1 MKILKKIIKILVLL
15 TKKKTFGFVS
25 ISNVITNEEFA
36 IASDLIKADDQLLIN
51 SFEKKFANL
60 IGNGSVKSYSAGRMG
75 FHELMGT
82 LSIGN
87 GDEVIVNS
95 GNCAVMIN
103 AILDLG
109 AKPIYSDVDLDT
121 FGSCPI
127 EIEKK
132 ISLKTKMIVAQH
144 SFGIPCK
151 IDKIKQIAN
160 KHKIF
165 LLEDCALTL
174 ESRFKEIKVGNYGDA
189 SLYSFDHT
197 KPLNGFSGGAIYT
210 KQKFLYE
217 KLQIA
222 HQDLG
227 ALSKKKQR
235 AMLRRHSLEQRLISS
250 NNYKLLKIFDL
261 INSMR
266 LRLGFISPYLNEN
279 TGINNI
285 NCSYAYP
292 SKMSTFTANILSNHI
307 DKTWNKLKKLR
318 ERNLRILIKELKP
331 TKLGDFIPQIY
342 FDKNNEI
349 VPLRL
354 ILYNKKA
361 NYDLKKIFYS
371 LINTDEIW
379 FQTPIISTNLSSSDF
394 GLNENELPK
403 SIELG
408 NHIINL
414 PLDLNEKN
422 LNELILRLKT
432 LIKNNTLVIN

>member
-1 MKILKKIIKILVLL
+1 MKILKKIIKIFLL
-15 TKKKTFGFVS
+15 ITKKKTFGFVS
-25 ISNVITNEEFA
+25 ISNIITNEEFA
-36 IASDLIKADDQLLIN
+36 MASELIKTDDQLLIN
-51 SFEKKFANL
+51 TFEKKFANL
-60 IGNGSVKSYSAGRMG
+60 IGNGYVKSYSAGRMG

-151 IDKIKQIAN
+151 IDKIKEIAN

-189 SLYSFDHT
+189 SLFSFDHT

-210 KQKFLYE
+210 KQKILYK

-261 INSMR
+261 IYSMR

-279 TGINNI
+279 SGINNI

-318 ERNLRILIKELKP
+318 ERNSRILIKELKS

-371 LINTDEIW
+371 LINIDEIW
-379 FQTPIISTNLSSSDF
+379 FQTPIISANLSSSDF
-394 GLNENELPK
+394 GLNEKELPK

-432 LIKNNTLVIN
+432 LIKNNALEIN

>member
-25 ISNVITNEEFA
+25 ISNIITNEEFA

-151 IDKIKQIAN
+151 IDKIKKIAN

-189 SLYSFDHT
+189 SLFSFDHT

-371 LINTDEIW
+371 LIYTDEIW

-394 GLNENELPK
+394 GLNEKELPK

>member
-25 ISNVITNEEFA
+25 ISNIITNEEFA

-87 GDEVIVNS
+87 GDDVIVNS

-210 KQKFLYE
+210 KQKLLYE

>member
-25 ISNVITNEEFA
+25 ISNIITNEEFA

-174 ESRFKEIKVGNYGDA
+174 ESRFKKIKVGNYGDA
-189 SLYSFDHT
+189 SLFSFDHT
-197 KPLNGFSGGAIYT
+197 KPLNGFSGGVIYT
-210 KQKFLYE
+210 KQKLLYE

-266 LRLGFISPYLNEN
+266 LRLGFISPFLNEN

-292 SKMSTFTANILSNHI
+292 SKMSTFTANILSNNI

-394 GLNENELPK
+394 GLNEKELPK

>member
-25 ISNVITNEEFA
+25 ISNIITNEEFA

-210 KQKFLYE
+210 KQKLLYE

>member
-25 ISNVITNEEFA
+25 ISNIITNEEFA

-210 KQKFLYE
+210 KQKLLYE

-394 GLNENELPK
+394 GLNEKELPK

>member
-1 MKILKKIIKILVLL
+1 MKIFKKIIKILVML
-15 TKKKTFGFVS
+15 TKKKTFGFIS
-25 ISNVITNEEFA
+25 ISNVINNEDFA
-36 IASDLIKADDQLLIN
+36 IASELIKANDQLLID
-51 SFEKKFANL
+51 SFEKNFSNL
-60 IGNGSVKSYSAGRMG
+60 IGNGYVKSYSAGRMG
-75 FHELMGT
+75 FHELMKI
-82 LSIGN
+82 LNIGN

-103 AILDLG
+103 AILDRG
-109 AKPIYSDVDLDT
+109 ANPIYSDVDLDT

-132 ISLKTKMIVAQH
+132 ISLKTKIIVAQH

-151 IDKIKQIAN
+151 IDRIKEIAN

-174 ESRFKEIKVGNYGDA
+174 ESRFRKIKVGNYGDA
-189 SLYSFDHT
+189 SLFSFDHT

-210 KQKFLYE
+210 KQKLLYE
-217 KLQIA
+217 KLQLS
-222 HQDLG
+222 HQEIGD
-227 ALSKKKQR
+227 LSKKKQK
-235 AMLRRHSLEQRLISS
+235 AMLKRHSLEQRLMSL
-250 NNYKLLKIFDL
+250 NNFKQLKVYDL
-261 INSMR
+261 IYS
-266 LRLGFISPYLNEN
+266 LRLKLGFVSPYLNEN

-285 NCSYAYP
+285 NCSYFYP
-292 SKMSTFTANILSNHI
+292 SKMPTFTANILNNHI
-307 DKTWNKLKKLR
+307 NKTWNKLKKLR
-318 ERNLRILIKELKP
+318 ESNLKILLGELKL
-331 TKLGDFIPQIY
+331 TKLRDFIPQVY

-354 ILYNKKA
+354 ILYNKKGDC
-361 NYDLKKIFYS
+361 DLKRMFYS
-371 LINTDEIW
+371 LIDIDDIW

-394 GLNENELPK
+394 GLNEKELPK

-422 LNELILRLKT
+422 LNELIRRLKT
-432 LIKNNTLVIN
+432 LIKNNDHLIN